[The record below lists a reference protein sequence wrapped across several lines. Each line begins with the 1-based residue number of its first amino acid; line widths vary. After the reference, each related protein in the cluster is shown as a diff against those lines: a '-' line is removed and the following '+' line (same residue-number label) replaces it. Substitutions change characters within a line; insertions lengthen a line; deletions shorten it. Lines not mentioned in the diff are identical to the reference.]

1 MSGYSKP
8 LPVVQP
14 WSEEFWKAAK
24 QHKLLIQECA
34 DCNEKIFY
42 PRKVCPECW
51 SANLNWS
58 EASGKAT
65 VYSHTVTMDMVE
77 PKFMGDLPYV
87 LTLVDLVE
95 GVRMMTRI
103 VDCDP
108 EAVYIGMDVEV
119 TFEDVTDEISLPMF
133 RPVDPALRKVV
144 PAEEGAEEG
153 GPAVAQAMGPETYKT
168 ITYEI
173 GGKNSAICRITLNRA
188 DKYNAIDRQMAV
200 ELIDAFRRV
209 RDVASVGV
217 VVLSGAGKSFCTGG
231 DLSVF
236 PSLAEHQNAMNWL
249 AHEGLD
255 VQKAITGCE
264 KVVIGKLHGYCLA
277 GGLELALSCDLLY
290 ATESAKIGTTEINMG
305 ILPGWGGTAR
315 LPRSMPIYRAKEVV
329 FSGRKDYTAG
339 EMYDMGLLTRV
350 FPDDQFEEK
359 FEEMVRL
366 IGSKSPIALR
376 MGKEVMERSAEGGSI
391 ETALAVERNA
401 IQWLQ
406 NSPAIQAAMGAF
418 KKDPDQLTQQQKQ
431 SNIQSDVK
439 K

>member
-8 LPVVQP
+8 LPAIQP
-14 WSEEFWKAAK
+14 WTEEFWKATK
-24 QHKLLIQECA
+24 QHKLLIQECS
-34 DCNEKIFY
+34 DCKEKIFY

-51 SANLNWS
+51 SSNLGWS

-65 VYSHTVTMDMVE
+65 VFSHTVTMDMVE
-77 PKFMGDLPYV
+77 PKFMEDLPYV
-87 LTLVDLVE
+87 LALVDLEE

-108 EAVYIGMDVEV
+108 EDVKIGMDVEV
-119 TFEDVTDEISLPMF
+119 AFEDVTDEIALPMF
-133 RPVDPALRKVV
+133 RPVGAEARKVAV
-144 PAEEGAEEG
+144 DEEEAGAGSPGTEVG
-153 GPAVAQAMGPETYKT
+153 MSPETYQT
-168 ITYEI
+168 ISYEI
-173 GGKNSAICRITLNRA
+173 GGKNNAICRITLNRP
-188 DKYNAIDRQMAV
+188 DKYNAIDRLMAK
-200 ELIDAFRRV
+200 ELADAFRRV
-209 RDVASVGV
+209 RDIPSVGV
-217 VVLSGAGKSFCTGG
+217 VVFSGAGKSFCTGG

-236 PSLAEHQNAMNWL
+236 PSLAEHQNAMDWL

-277 GGLELALSCDLLY
+277 GGLELALCCDLLY
-290 ATESAKIGTTEINMG
+290 ATASVKIGTTEINMG
-305 ILPGWGGTAR
+305 ILPGWGGTVR
-315 LPRSMPIYRAKEVV
+315 MPRSMPIFRAREVV
-329 FSGRKDYTAG
+329 YSGRRDYTAG
-339 EMYDMGLLTRV
+339 EMYEMGLLTRV

-359 FEEMVRL
+359 FEEMVQL
-366 IGSKSPIALR
+366 IGGKSPIALR

-418 KKDPDQLTQQQKQ
+418 REKPDQLTQQQKK